1 MSEPSRLLD
10 RGASDDELRLL
21 LAGAAEEPPA
31 DGLAKLAAS
40 LNVVLAPT
48 MASGAKLGARSPW
61 RSLTSKLAA
70 KWVAVTVATTAVVAG
85 ALLAHRAS
93 SQHGVERNDATP
105 DAVHARTAETLADD
119 TYDVAHGAAHSGS
132 TTRSTSPTVQDAV
145 IAGGATPQN
154 GAATPQ
160 NGAATTAASSQ
171 NGAATTAASSQN
183 GAATTAASS
192 QNGAAT
198 TAASSQNGRG
208 ANAAVPARAT
218 TLAERTSR
226 AKGTAS
232 ASAEP
237 TVTGVSSTTPS
248 VPTEA
253 RHEEPSATKSIAGEI
268 AALDGVRARLSG
280 SDAEGALRAIDD
292 YRRDYPE
299 GALGQ
304 EAALLRIDALV
315 ASGNIARAR
324 SAAERFLRDHPGT
337 PHEKRLR
344 TLIGGS

>member
-192 QNGAAT
+192 QNG
-198 TAASSQNGRG
+198 RG

>member
-1 MSEPSRLLD
+1 M
-10 RGASDDELRLL
+10 
-21 LAGAAEEPPA
+21 
-31 DGLAKLAAS
+31 
-40 LNVVLAPT
+40 
-48 MASGAKLGARSPW
+48 
-61 RSLTSKLAA
+61 
-70 KWVAVTVATTAVVAG
+70 
-85 ALLAHRAS
+85 
-93 SQHGVERNDATP
+93 
-105 DAVHARTAETLADD
+105 
-119 TYDVAHGAAHSGS
+119 
-132 TTRSTSPTVQDAV
+132 
-145 IAGGATPQN
+145 
-154 GAATPQ
+154 
-160 NGAATTAASSQ
+160 
-171 NGAATTAASSQN
+171 
-183 GAATTAASS
+183 
-192 QNGAAT
+192 
-198 TAASSQNGRG
+198 
-208 ANAAVPARAT
+208 
-218 TLAERTSR
+218 
-226 AKGTAS
+226 
-232 ASAEP
+232 
-237 TVTGVSSTTPS
+237 TGVSSTTPS